1 MKINKCSLTGI
12 AVNIDADNPYELLEQ
27 TSYYPVNFYGLDT
40 DNNGWYPSKITF
52 SDFSN
57 YAMACYPGSTNIS
70 EIKYVFDIK
79 DAGDYIFAFKLHNS
93 IDFIIVQY
101 NSGDSGFI
109 SFKLSNNCENNLL
122 SYPPCNRGKE

>member
-27 TSYYPVNFYGLDT
+27 TSYYPVNFYELGAD
-40 DNNGWYPSKITF
+40 DYYNNGWYPSKITF

-70 EIKYVFDIK
+70 EIKYVNK
-79 DAGDYIFAFKLHNS
+79 HVTVK
-93 IDFIIVQY
+93 
-101 NSGDSGFI
+101 
-109 SFKLSNNCENNLL
+109 K
-122 SYPPCNRGKE
+122 